1 MKNEYENWSKED
13 LIKEVRLLKRR
24 KRYGLVWEDKP
35 EDIAT
40 KCHDEIPILDEI
52 NKYEVVNDL
61 SSLPNIFIE
70 GENYHALSV
79 LNYTHKESVD
89 LIYIDPPY
97 NTESEDFVYNDK
109 IVDKEDSYRHSKWL
123 SFMSKRLLLAKNI
136 LKRSG
141 AIAISINE
149 NELFQLKLLCDDIF
163 GETNYLTTITVKVRH
178 EDRILK
184 GDKDFHEVVEYLLLY
199 RKNSAFKQ
207 KKREKDNTS
216 LDEYVYLIKEKIK
229 TPTVQ
234 KIGNKNVEIFK
245 PDEYELIK
253 VLPSDKAFKKISIR
267 GSIKEGNSSGRF
279 YMKYLEA
286 LADKMPGYLFKVP
299 DMGADEVP
307 YRYFI
312 TAQGK
317 RVNGDYLQG
326 VPLNR
331 KDIIGMPYSNFI
343 DFEEDFN
350 SVGYEGGIEFRNG
363 KKPLSFLQ
371 RIFEITGIK
380 ERKDAIILDFFAGSG
395 TTGHAVLLLN
405 RSVPGKR
412 RFILCT
418 NNENKIAEEICYP
431 RIVKA
436 IKGYKGKK
444 GIEEPLGG
452 NLKYY
457 KTSLISASKTDHNRV
472 LLTRKA
478 TKMLCLKEN
487 TFTLVEESSDICIYK
502 NSEKYLALLLDIEHL
517 DKFKNTIRKLD
528 MPTNVYVFSLGND
541 LYEEEFEEFGDKVTV
556 SPIPEAIY
564 KVYKRIFQ

>member
-199 RKNSAFKQ
+199 RKNSAFKP

-363 KKPLSFLQ
+363 KNYHFYKEYLKLQ
-371 RIFEITGIK
+371 
-380 ERKDAIILDFFAGSG
+380 
-395 TTGHAVLLLN
+395 VLKN
-405 RSVPGKR
+405 
-412 RFILCT
+412 
-418 NNENKIAEEICYP
+418 A
-431 RIVKA
+431 
-436 IKGYKGKK
+436 
-444 GIEEPLGG
+444 
-452 NLKYY
+452 
-457 KTSLISASKTDHNRV
+457 
-472 LLTRKA
+472 
-478 TKMLCLKEN
+478 KMLLYWTSSLVLELRD
-487 TFTLVEESSDICIYK
+487 TLFCC
-502 NSEKYLALLLDIEHL
+502 
-517 DKFKNTIRKLD
+517 
-528 MPTNVYVFSLGND
+528 
-541 LYEEEFEEFGDKVTV
+541 
-556 SPIPEAIY
+556 
-564 KVYKRIFQ
+564 